1 MDAVEVAD
9 VARVDRDRCIGCG
22 LCVTECPEDAMTLK
36 QKAADHRY
44 VPPKNTFETYL
55 TMARERGKI

>member
-1 MDAVEVAD
+1 M
-9 VARVDRDRCIGCG
+9 
-22 LCVTECPEDAMTLK
+22 TECPVDAMTLK
-36 QKAADHRY
+36 QKAVDDQY